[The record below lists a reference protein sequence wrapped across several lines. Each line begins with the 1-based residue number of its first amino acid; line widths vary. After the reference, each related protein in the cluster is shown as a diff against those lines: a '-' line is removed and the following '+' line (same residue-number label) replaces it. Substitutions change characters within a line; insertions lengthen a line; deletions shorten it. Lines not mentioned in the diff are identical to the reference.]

1 MKKLLRLFAAGVI
14 ILSAAGIKSQSTTNA
29 TVRGFVYN
37 KKNGEPAIFTN
48 VLLKGTTNGASTDVN
63 GYYSITRIPPGN
75 YTITIVALGFDTLQ
89 EQISLS
95 AGQILN
101 KNLYIKEK
109 SIELKTF
116 EISAEKDEERTQV
129 RTSVQTLTPKE
140 INKLPTVGAEPDLA
154 QYLQVLPGVTF
165 TGDQGGQLFI
175 RGGSPVQNKV
185 LLDGMIVYNPFHS
198 IGLFSV
204 FDTDIIRNAEVY
216 TGGFG
221 AEFGGRISSIMKIT
235 SKDGDRKRHG
245 GKVSVSPF
253 VSKLN
258 LEGPIKRQKEGAAG
272 SISYVLSG
280 RTSYL
285 EQTSKVL
292 YPYADTA
299 GLPFNFTDLY
309 GKISFNG
316 DNGSKLNISGFNFTD
331 NVTYRSLQD
340 LSWRN
345 TGFGT
350 NFILIPGNSPVLLEG
365 VFSYSDYGITLNEVS
380 RPSRSSDIAGFNFG
394 LNFKYFIGK
403 NELTYGFEAIGFRT
417 QFRFFNELNRLISI
431 DQNTTELNGFVKYR
445 INAGKFVFE
454 PSFRVQYYASLAE
467 VSPEPRI
474 GGKYNVTDNFRV
486 KAAAGLYS
494 QNLIAAVSDR
504 DVVNLFYGFLAAPD
518 NLPSTFDGEPLRH
531 NLQKATHLIGG
542 FELDLSRNISLNAE
556 VYQINFNQLT
566 NINRNKIFEDIPAY
580 FNKPDILKKDFI
592 IETGIA
598 RGFDLVMKYDY
609 KRFYFWTVYSLLSV
623 TRFDG
628 VQEYRPHFDRR
639 HNVNLVASYQF
650 GKGYNWEFNVRW
662 NYGSG
667 FPFTQTQGFYENPT
681 FANNLMSDYSTSNGT
696 LGIEFANL
704 NQGRLP
710 DYHRLDINL
719 KRTVAVGTNAILE
732 LTAGAT
738 NAYNRQ
744 NIFFFDRVKFE
755 RIDQLPIL
763 PSVGANLKF

>member
-1 MKKLLRLFAAGVI
+1 MKHIFSILVLAFSFL
-14 ILSAAGIKSQSTTNA
+14 ILSEATAQISTTA
-29 TVRGFVYN
+29 SVRGFVYN

-48 VLLKGTTNGASTDVN
+48 VLLKGTSYGASTDVN
-63 GYYSITRIPPGN
+63 GYYSITRVPPGTYVLTVVSIGIDTLN
-75 YTITIVALGFDTLQ
+75 ETITLG
-89 EQISLS
+89 

-101 KNLYIKEK
+101 KNLYIQEK

-116 EISAEKDEERTQV
+116 EVSGEKEERTTQV

-253 VSKLN
+253 VSKIN
-258 LEGPIKRQKEGAAG
+258 LEGPLKGQKEGQAG
-272 SISYVLSG
+272 SISYVMSA

-292 YPYADTA
+292 YPYADSA
-299 GLPFNFTDLY
+299 GLPFNFTDIY

-316 DNGSKLNISGFNFTD
+316 DNGSKLNLSGFNFTD
-331 NVTYRSLQD
+331 NVTYRSLQQ
-340 LSWRN
+340 LNWKN
-345 TGFGT
+345 TGFGA

-365 VFSYSDYGITLNEVS
+365 VFAYSDYGITLNEVS
-380 RPSRSSDIAGFNFG
+380 RPSRSSDISGFNFG

-403 NELTYGFEAIGFRT
+403 NELTYGVEAIGFRT
-417 QFRFFNELNRLISI
+417 QFRFFNELNRLISQ

-445 INAGKFVFE
+445 INAGKLILE

-467 VSPEPRI
+467 ISPEPRM
-474 GGKYNVTDNFRV
+474 GAKYNVTDNFRV
-486 KAAAGLYS
+486 KASAGLYS
-494 QNLIAAVSDR
+494 QNLLAAVSDR
-504 DVVNLFYGFLAAPD
+504 DVVNLFYGFVSAPD

-542 FELDLSRNISLNAE
+542 FEIDLSRNITINTE
-556 VYQINFNQLT
+556 VYNIRFNQLT
-566 NINRNKIFEDIPAY
+566 NINRNKIFEDVPAY
-580 FNKPDILKKDFI
+580 FDKPDVLKKDFI
-592 IETGIA
+592 IEKGTAQGID
-598 RGFDLVMKYDY
+598 FVMKYDY

-628 VQEYRPHFDRR
+628 IQEYRPHFDRR
-639 HNVNLVASYQF
+639 HNINLVASYQF

-667 FPFTQTQGFYENPT
+667 FPFTQTQGFYESNVFT
-681 FANNLMSDYSTSNGT
+681 GNLMADYVNSNGT
-696 LGIEFANL
+696 LGIEYGGL

-710 DYHRLDINL
+710 AYHRLDINL
-719 KRTVAVGTNAILE
+719 KRTVPVSTNAILE
-732 LTAGAT
+732 ITAGAT

-744 NIFFFDRVKFE
+744 NIFYFDRVKFE
-755 RIDQLPIL
+755 RLDQLPIL
-763 PSVGANLKF
+763 PSIGANLKF